1 MTYEEQYRKEIC
13 KDPTYIY
20 NVDSFRN
27 FLKRKHL
34 QGMFAEDMN
43 NYEEIDQYLM
53 AVDYCIPV
61 IMVKY
66 FKKMGFVPEYIIRR

>member
-20 NVDSFRN
+20 NIEDFRK
-27 FLKRKHL
+27 FLKKRRL
-34 QGMFAEDMN
+34 QAWFAEDMN
-43 NYEEIDQYLM
+43 NYAEIDLYLI

-66 FKKMGFVPEYIIRR
+66 FQKMGFVPEYILRR